1 MTRSFFLANQE
12 IFALTDPTGS
22 FEEPVV
28 VVGAGLAGCEAAWQ
42 LAQRGVAVVLY
53 EMKPERMSPAH
64 RSPDLAELV
73 CSNSLRANTLGNA
86 VGLLKE
92 EMRRLDSL
100 VLRVADATAVP
111 AGKAL
116 AVDRVEFAR
125 AITGAITSHP
135 KIELRPERVTRIPEA
150 RNVILATGPL
160 TDSELAKDLARQL
173 GEQYLYFYDAISPT
187 LYADSI
193 DESIAFRASRYDADT
208 GEGEGDYLNLPLSR
222 EQYEGFV
229 DELLR
234 AETVPLHEFEK
245 ALYFEGCLPIEEM
258 ARRGR
263 ETLAFGPMKPV
274 GLLDPRTGR
283 RPHAVVQLRRE
294 DKSGT
299 LWNLVGCQTKLR
311 VGEQKRIFRMLPG
324 LEEAVFARFGSI
336 HRNTYVNAPI
346 QLDEELQL
354 RKRPGVFLAG
364 QMAGVEGYVESAAL
378 GLMAGIGVARR
389 VLGLPREAPPPE
401 TAHGALLRHLQNADA
416 KHFQPMNVNYGLFP
430 PLSLEQA
437 TVLAK
442 SGRRVK
448 RGKREKNEQ
457 LAERAL
463 ESLRTYRE
471 RVAVGDAKSEQGVA

>member
-1 MTRSFFLANQE
+1 MTDSPPSPA
-12 IFALTDPTGS
+12 DP
-22 FEEPVV
+22 VL
-28 VVGAGLAGCEAAWQ
+28 VVGGGLAGCEAAWQ
-42 LAQRGVAVVLY
+42 VARRGVAVVLC

-64 RSPDLAELV
+64 GSTDLAELV

-100 VLRVADATAVP
+100 ILRVADATAVP

-125 AITGAITSHP
+125 AVTSAIRSHP
-135 KIELRPERVTRIPEA
+135 LIELRSERVTRIPTA
-150 RNVILATGPL
+150 SHVILATGPL
-160 TDSELAKDLARQL
+160 TDSELAADLARQL

-193 DESIAFRASRYDADT
+193 DSAIAFRASRYDADDT
-208 GEGEGDYLNLPLSR
+208 QVGEGEGDYLNLPLSR

-245 ALYFEGCLPIEEM
+245 ALYFEGCLPIEEI

-274 GLLDPRTGR
+274 GLVDPRTGR

-294 DKSGT
+294 DKVGT

-324 LEEAVFARFGSI
+324 LSEAVFARFGSI
-336 HRNTYVNAPI
+336 HRNTYVNAPL
-346 QLDEELQL
+346 QLDAELQL
-354 RKRPGVFLAG
+354 KKRPGVFLAG

-378 GLMAGIGVARR
+378 GLLAGIGVARR
-389 VLGLPREAPPPE
+389 VLGLPYEAPPAD

-430 PLSLEQA
+430 ALELERA
-437 TVLAK
+437 TYVAK
-442 SGRRVK
+442 SGRRV
-448 RGKREKNEQ
+448 RRPKREKNEQ

-463 ESLRTYRE
+463 ASLRDYRE
-471 RVAVGDAKSEQGVA
+471 RVAVVDSGSAQGAA